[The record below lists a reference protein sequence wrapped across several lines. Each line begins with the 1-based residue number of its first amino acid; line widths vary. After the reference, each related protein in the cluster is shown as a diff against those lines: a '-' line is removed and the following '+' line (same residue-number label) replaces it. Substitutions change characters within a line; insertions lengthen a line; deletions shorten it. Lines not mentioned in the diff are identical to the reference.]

1 MLRTILIYGLLLAAL
16 AVGLQWLEF
25 QYVVRTHATET
36 YVVLVAVAFLG
47 LGLWAGA
54 RMFRR
59 PQPPGGFVGNARVR
73 ETLGISDREFE
84 VLELLAAGHS
94 NKEIARRLALS
105 PNTVK
110 THIAK
115 LFEKLAARRR
125 TEAILR
131 ARELG
136 MIR

>member
-1 MLRTILIYGLLLAAL
+1 MLRTILVYGALLAAL

-25 QYVVRTHATET
+25 QYVIRTHATET
-36 YVVLVAVAFLG
+36 YVVLIAVAFLG

-54 RMFRR
+54 RLFRR
-59 PQPPGGFVGNARVR
+59 SPPGEFVGNPQAQAS
-73 ETLGISDREFE
+73 LGISDRELG
-84 VLELLAAGHS
+84 VLRLLAAGHS
-94 NKEIARRLALS
+94 NKEIARQLDLS

-110 THIAK
+110 THIAR
-115 LFEKLAARRR
+115 LFEKLEARRR
-125 TEAILR
+125 TEVILR

>member
-25 QYVVRTHATET
+25 QYLVRTHATGT
-36 YVVLVAVAFLG
+36 YMALVAAGFLA
-47 LGLWAGA
+47 LGVWAGA
-54 RMFRR
+54 RLFRR
-59 PQPPGGFVGNARVR
+59 PPPGEFVENTRVQ
-73 ETLGISDREFE
+73 ETLGISGRELE
-84 VLELLAAGHS
+84 VLKLLAAGRS
-94 NKEIARRLALS
+94 NKEIARQLELS

-110 THIAK
+110 THIAR
-115 LFEKLAARRR
+115 LFEKLQARRR